1 MTANPF
7 ANLIQ
12 QITHQRRA
20 ARTFSVNHSE
30 NRPMTKTDRMRQY
43 LRQRGEATAADL
55 AIEADLCGST
65 GNVYALL
72 KNDIAKG
79 AIELRG
85 QYYVWVDS
93 FDAQKQQLIREA
105 IRTLM
110 RAGYTV
116 IKKEEAA

>member
-1 MTANPF
+1 MSNPF
-7 ANLIQ
+7 AHLIEQ
-12 QITHQRRA
+12 VTHSPR
-20 ARTFSVNHSE
+20 VVH
-30 NRPMTKTDRMRQY
+30 NRPDCHAQARPTTKTDQMRQY
-43 LRQRGEATAADL
+43 LRQRGRATAADL

-85 QYYVWVDS
+85 QHYIWVDS
-93 FDAQKQQLIREA
+93 FDAEKQRRIQEA
-105 IRTLM
+105 IRILR

-116 IKKEEAA
+116 IKGAA

>member
-79 AIELRG
+79 SIELRG
-85 QYYVWVDS
+85 GLYCWVES
-93 FDAQKQQLIREA
+93 FDLDEHHRIRDA
-105 IRTLM
+105 IKTLKA
-110 RAGYTV
+110 AGYKV
-116 IKKEEAA
+116 AKV